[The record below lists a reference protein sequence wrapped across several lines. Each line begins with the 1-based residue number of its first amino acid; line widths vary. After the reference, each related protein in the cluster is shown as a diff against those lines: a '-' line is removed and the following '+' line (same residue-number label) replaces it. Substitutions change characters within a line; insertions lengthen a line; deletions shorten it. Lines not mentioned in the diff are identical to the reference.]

1 MRGKKR
7 AARGVLV
14 GAAMGFLLASTGVRP
29 WPQEAAREQP
39 PPQDV
44 RKPGYDYMSTF
55 LSRNTKPMSLKE
67 DPAVKRMLG
76 QGSVN
81 WAIRAGARHVLD

>member
-1 MRGKKR
+1 MKSRKR
-7 AARGVLV
+7 AARGALM
-14 GAAMGFLLASTGVRP
+14 GAAMGLLLASTGVRP
-29 WPQEAAREQP
+29 WPQDAAQEQP

-67 DPAVKRMLG
+67 DPAVRRMLG
-76 QGSVN
+76 QGPVS
-81 WAIRAGARHVLD
+81 WAIRAGSRHVLD